1 MSGHAEDPPRPRAPH
16 RANRVAGP
24 ARVTR
29 AAHKRTVVGTIRQIP
44 AYLRLL
50 AGLITDGRVSRI
62 DKLLVAGAVAYI
74 VMPLDLVPDFI
85 PFLGQV
91 DDIYLLVLSLQR
103 LISHAGLVVV
113 VDHWAGD
120 VRDLTPGRLRAVLLA
135 ASVFLPRGIRR
146 RLRRR

>member
-1 MSGHAEDPPRPRAPH
+1 MGSRWGRLVVAAALGAAPPA
-16 RANRVAGP
+16 VAQ
-24 ARVTR
+24 RVTEVGLQ
-29 AAHKRTVVGTIRQIP
+29 ATATFSEAVQPSSIAFTVKSS
-44 AYLRLL
+44 
-50 AGLITDGRVSRI
+50 AGAT
-62 DKLLVAGAVAYI
+62 VAGAVAYI